1 MILHIFR
8 RFFFNVKVPANAY
21 FTRFIRFFCSVSFP
35 CKNTVFRK
43 FVDKSWMEKVD
54 YTVIKF
60 SISLYLPIV
69 IPLTLSR
76 SESCSY

>member
-1 MILHIFR
+1 MILPVLCHFLA
-8 RFFFNVKVPANAY
+8 NVKVPANAY
-21 FTRFIRFFCSVSFP
+21 FTRFVRFLYPVLFRR
-35 CKNTVFRK
+35 KNTVFRK
-43 FVDKSWMEKVD
+43 FVDKSWMEKAN

-76 SESCSY
+76 SESCS